1 MKKQFS
7 VAKFGGSSVANIHA
21 INKCLDIIKN
31 NASIKVIVVSAQAN
45 VTNLLSQIIIAD
57 NTDTHKLIISEI
69 YKIIFPIA
77 NLLNSEELNHIN
89 YLFKELEIL
98 CQKTHTNNSL
108 KTNDQIL
115 SFGEYISAYLV
126 TKILKNNNINCQYI
140 DAKKIIKTNNE
151 FTQAKPQIEE
161 IKLAIEKN
169 LSLCSDTIY
178 ILGGFIGS
186 NVNNETTTLGRG
198 GSDYSAALIAEAI
211 NAKQLYIWTD
221 VAGIYQA
228 DPKLIP
234 SSKVIKKLNFEEAIE
249 LSYFGAKVLH
259 PDTLWPTMRANINVF
274 IGSTFHPEK
283 GGTWISD
290 FKKEKHS
297 IIRAITERKE
307 QALIIIKIFHTTR
320 ANIIYDVLD
329 VFRRNNINADL
340 INMTDTTIYLTT
352 SKNIE
357 SSKKNILNELSHLH
371 NISITIEKNLS
382 LTAIIGNN
390 LNTIPKISDKIF
402 RTINQSNIK
411 LSRYGANGNSLY
423 LFTDNKSILQK
434 IYKTFF

>member
-7 VAKFGGSSVANIHA
+7 VAKFGGTSVGSINA

-31 NASIKVIVVSAQAN
+31 NLSIKVIVVSAQAK
-45 VTNLLSQIIIAD
+45 VTNLLEQLIVSTPNAYR
-57 NTDTHKLIISEI
+57 LIISDI
-69 YKIIFPIA
+69 YKIISPIA
-77 NLLNSEELNHIN
+77 NSLSAEELNHIN

-98 CQKTHTNNSL
+98 CQKKHINDSV
-108 KTNDQIL
+108 KINDQIL

-126 TKILKNNNINCQYI
+126 TQIFKNNNINCQYI
-140 DAKKIIKTNNE
+140 DAKKIIKTNSE
-151 FTQAKPQIEE
+151 FTHAKPQIEE
-161 IKLAIEKN
+161 IRLAVEKN
-169 LSLCSDTIY
+169 LPLCSDTIY

-186 NVNNETTTLGRG
+186 NENNETTTLGRG

-234 SSKVIKKLNFEEAIE
+234 TSKVIKKLNFDEAIE
-249 LSYFGAKVLH
+249 LSNFGAKVLH
-259 PDTLWPTMRANINVF
+259 PDTLWPTMRANIKVF

-290 FKKEKHS
+290 FKKEKHP

-307 QALIIIKIFHTTR
+307 QALIIIKFFNPTR
-320 ANIIYDVLD
+320 ANITYNVLD
-329 VFRRNNINADL
+329 ILRKNNINADL
-340 INMTDTTIYLTT
+340 INMTETTISFTT

-357 SSKKNILNELSHLH
+357 SLKKNILNDLSHLR
-371 NISITIEKNLS
+371 NISLTIEKNLS

-390 LNTIPKISDKIF
+390 LNTMPKISDRIF
-402 RTINQSNIK
+402 KTINRSNIK
-411 LSRYGANGNSLY
+411 LSRYGASGSSLY
-423 LFTDNKSILQK
+423 LLTENKSTLQK
-434 IYKTFF
+434 MYKTLF